1 MIMNDKFIE
10 KMKKN
15 LKTKYGHYEIYDSD
29 ELKETNRKRN
39 ENCSDEWG
47 QYFPTELL
55 RCGKTLY
62 LEYLWKTA
70 KCKKCRADL
79 PRYPSYDNNLNE
91 IKKCPKCGETHI
103 FLNGIRRE

>member
-1 MIMNDKFIE
+1 MCDSKYLEEIDK
-10 KMKKN
+10 
-15 LKTKYGHYEIYDSD
+15 
-29 ELKETNRKRN
+29 KERDKIRT

-55 RCGKTLY
+55 RFGKTLY
-62 LEYLWKTA
+62 LEYLWETA
-70 KCKKCRADL
+70 KCKKCRSDL
-79 PRYPSYDNNLNE
+79 PQYPSYDNNLNE